1 MQLPNLVPKSI
12 FMYILIPVAGAAAIS
27 ALLINLLLTP
37 VFINHFTSMS
47 TADLELATSLGLE
60 HCEEN
65 FLNLLSLRLSDDQM
79 MVETMYQESLR
90 GIIKVHEQ
98 MASVHM
104 LAVSRNGRVE
114 ASTFPDLPPG
124 SEFLVPDVAGNAVG
138 ELKIDRRKILY
149 HSAYFPFWRVH
160 VVALVPLEFISA
172 PVQLMQQGLL
182 IALVAISLFLLL
194 TLLITLNYA
203 VKRPLN
209 RVITATREISRGAF
223 PHIESVRKDEVGKVS
238 TAINIMSRKLHEN
251 QTALERSIAEKNVL
265 LQEIHHRVKN
275 NLNVV
280 VSLLHLQADQ
290 VENHRQAKEVLNSS
304 CDRIY
309 SMALVHE
316 KLYHSETFSQINLEA
331 YIQSISDQLFSIYG
345 ENKAIEKT
353 IRAKNIFIDLTV
365 AMPCGLILNEL
376 ITNSLLHAFPNQTS
390 GRIEI
395 SVEEQSDGNLTL
407 TYSDNGIGIQQQPD
421 YSEQR
426 TTLGLSLIHI
436 LSQQI
441 GAKVELNTH
450 HGYWL
455 RLRFPH
461 HRAAIAGREL

>member
-1 MQLPNLVPKSI
+1 MQLRNLIPNSI
-12 FMYILIPVAGAAAIS
+12 FMYILIPVAGAAVVS
-27 ALLINLLLTP
+27 ALLFNLLLTP
-37 VFINHFTSMS
+37 VFINHFTRRS

-90 GIIKVHEQ
+90 GITQIHKQ

-104 LAVSRNGRVE
+104 LAVSSSGRVD
-114 ASTFPDLPPG
+114 ASTYPELPTG
-124 SEFLVPDVAGNAVG
+124 SDFKVPDFWSG
-138 ELKIDRRKILY
+138 ETRELRVKGQKILY
-149 HSAYFPFWRVH
+149 RSAYFPFWRVH
-160 VVALVPLEFISA
+160 IVAVVPLEFISA

-182 IALVAISLFLLL
+182 IALVAISFILLL

-223 PHIESVRKDEVGKVS
+223 PYIESVRKDEIGEVC
-238 TAINIMSRKLHEN
+238 TAINVMSRQLKEN
-251 QTALERSIAEKNVL
+251 HTALERSIAEKNVL
-265 LQEIHHRVKN
+265 LQEIHHRVKD

-280 VSLLHLQADQ
+280 VSLLHLQSDQ

-316 KLYHSETFSQINLEA
+316 KLYQSESFSHIDLEA
-331 YIQSISDQLFSIYG
+331 YIQSIADQLFSIYG
-345 ENKAIEKT
+345 QNKAIDKI
-353 IRAKNIFIDLTV
+353 IRGRHIFIDLSV

-376 ITNSLLHAFPNQTS
+376 ITNSLLHAFPNQNS
-390 GRIEI
+390 GKIEI
-395 SVEEQSDGNLTL
+395 IVEEQAEGNLVL
-407 TYSDNGIGIQQQPD
+407 TYSDNGIGIKQEPD
-421 YSEQR
+421 FSTPQ

-436 LSQQI
+436 LGQQL

-455 RLRFPH
+455 RLRIP
-461 HRAAIAGREL
+461 RQGTV